1 MCSGF
6 SLVLICISLIINDS
20 VHLFMCLFVIQIYTL
35 MKYLFTSFTHFKNWV
50 IFTIKFREFF
60 VYFEHMY
67 LPITSTF
74 SQFVPCLF
82 ILLIASFEKQVL
94 KSDESVDW
102 LFPLWII
109 LLVSCIRNLYLTQ
122 VHKDILL
129 CFVSKFIVLSLGLWF
144 VLS

>member
-6 SLVLICISLIINDS
+6 SLVLICIPLIINDS

-35 MKYLFTSFTHFKNWV
+35 MEYLFTSFTHFKNWV
-50 IFTIKFREFF
+50 IFTIKFGEFF

-67 LPITSTF
+67 LPVTSTF

-82 ILLIASFEKQVL
+82 ILLTASFAKQVL

-109 LLVSCIRNLYLTQ
+109 LLLSCIRNLYLTQ

-129 CFVSKFIVLSLGLWF
+129 CFVSKLIVLSLGLWF